1 MLQRLTKNTPL
12 LHDNVIDTRDRG
24 GNRDTDQ
31 YNYTTGILPIQALG
45 FLRATILLLLK
56 SEMLLGPSE

>member
-1 MLQRLTKNTPL
+1 MIMF
-12 LHDNVIDTRDRG
+12 IDTRDRG
-24 GNRDTDQ
+24 GDRGTYQ
-31 YNYTTGILPIQALG
+31 FNYTTGILPIQALG